1 MASFTTALT
10 RYVTNGNI
18 TISNK
23 GDCKNGEYYFKSFTV
38 EEYDNL

>member
-1 MASFTTALT
+1 MVFYKS
-10 RYVTNGNI
+10 VDKNITNSTI

-23 GDCKNGEYYFKSFTV
+23 GDNKNGEYYFKSFTV